1 MRRIACVFATLGLAS
16 VSVIGRQVTTSP
28 HMFKTGIDDVSV
40 DAVVTDSD
48 DRPITD
54 LTKGDFTI
62 SDQGQAKTIAD
73 VATSA
78 ISGVVTDG
86 QSRRP
91 VTGALVQLST
101 VSQDRRTA
109 PQTFPRQMTDSSGR
123 FVFQRLAAGSYRLQ
137 VTAPGYLDGGF
148 GRVSGVVAALGAQI
162 TIQDRQWFGDAN
174 TVLWKPASISGTIRD
189 ERDEPLV
196 DVPVRILMAVGVAG
210 RDQWA
215 SGAVTRT
222 DDRGAYRFAGLRAGR
237 YAVQVPSMQI
247 TLPRGQ
253 VALYQSNK
261 PDPLPV
267 IRAPDGMG
275 VMAGYLA
282 VPAGR
287 GQVYPATFYPMARS
301 VSAADVI
308 DLDFGGQRS
317 AADVSLVPVSSV
329 RVSGIVVGPA
339 AAIANLPV
347 RLLAVG
353 NEQLGFGGETGL
365 TRTDST
371 GGFTLAQVPQ
381 GDYTVL
387 VGGALSE
394 IQAAGAP
401 FLESGVAPTAANPF
415 LSGGM
420 SRVSLGRES
429 GLFLSALTRGGD
441 YVTGRVSISV
451 GTDAI
456 DGVVVPTRAGVTVSG
471 HALYDGADAPA
482 AGRASGPFGPS
493 VSLDPADA
501 DTTRT
506 IGSSFN
512 TAKPPGSTFS
522 IGNVVPGHYRL
533 TDQGTGRNGDYRLVG
548 ATWHSQDLF
557 ATPLDVTGEGPV
569 TDIVVYLSSKKNA
582 VSGVVRA
589 SNDRLSAGAVLIFPQ
604 DPARW
609 REPGIF
615 ASQFRIVNV
624 SLTGSFSTENLIPGG
639 YFIAAVPTEDR
650 RRGLDIDF
658 LKSLAPQA
666 TRITIDESS
675 TLTMD
680 LHIIGARR

>member
-1 MRRIACVFATLGLAS
+1 MRRIACMFATLGLAS
-16 VSVIGRQVTTSP
+16 VAVIGRQATTSR
-28 HMFKTGIDDVSV
+28 HMVKTGTDYVSV
-40 DAVVTDSD
+40 

-54 LTKGDFTI
+54 FTKDDFTI
-62 SDQGQAKTIAD
+62 SEHGEVRTIAD
-73 VATSA
+73 VGTSA

-86 QSRRP
+86 HSGRP

-101 VSQDRRTA
+101 VSQDRQTA

-137 VTAPGYLDGGF
+137 ATAPGYLDGGF

-162 TIQDRQWFGDAN
+162 TIQDRQWFRDAN
-174 TVLWKPASISGTIRD
+174 TVLWKPASIAGTIRD
-189 ERDEPLV
+189 ERGEPLV
-196 DVPVRILMAVGVAG
+196 DVPVRILIAASVAG

-215 SGAVTRT
+215 SGAVTQT

-247 TLPRGQ
+247 TLPRGE
-253 VALYQSNK
+253 VALYRSKK

-267 IRAPDGMG
+267 IRAADGMG

-287 GQVYPATFYPMARS
+287 GQVYPATFYPVARS

-347 RLLAVG
+347 RLLAAG
-353 NEQLGFGGETGL
+353 NELLGFGSETGL
-365 TRTDST
+365 TRTDPT
-371 GGFTLAQVPQ
+371 GRFTLAQVPQ

-429 GLFLSALTRGGD
+429 GLFLSTLTRGGD
-441 YVTGRVSISV
+441 DVTGRVSISV

-471 HALYDGADAPA
+471 HALFDGAEAPA
-482 AGRASGPFGPS
+482 AGRAIGRFGPKIGIE
-493 VSLDPADA
+493 PADG
-501 DTTRT
+501 DTRRT
-506 IGSSFN
+506 IGSSMN
-512 TAKPPGSTFS
+512 TATLPDSTFS
-522 IGNVVPGHYRL
+522 IRNVVPGHYRL
-533 TDQGTGRNGDYRLVG
+533 TDGMAEARPNGDYRLIG
-548 ATWHSQDLF
+548 ATWHGQDLF

-589 SNDRLSAGAVLIFPQ
+589 SNDKLSAGAVLIFPQ

-609 REPGIF
+609 REPGIV
-615 ASQFRIVNV
+615 APQFRTMDV
-624 SLTGSFSTENLIPGG
+624 SLTGAFSTENLIPGE
-639 YFIAAVPTEDR
+639 YLIAAVRTEDR

-658 LKSLAPQA
+658 LKSLSPQA

-680 LHIIGARR
+680 LHIIGVRR